1 MWKIKDFVSDLDFL
15 LPIYIFC
22 FRPRFLCSDLK
33 TKDSQVRPKIWL
45 AGFLSLTIRFRTD
58 LKIFRTD
65 LNFFRPILKWIVRK
79 KKQANQIQDEFQDC
93 PGQPSNLRSYL
104 VRAVRELRIFV
115 VVTNF
120 PYEFVDIFRSDL
132 KLDKLVLKLAIQLIN
147 FLNPKL
153 GRTQAFFYRAKDFLS
168 SLDFLLPT

>member
-1 MWKIKDFVSDLDFL
+1 MWKIKDFISDLDFL

-45 AGFLSLTIRFRTD
+45 ADNLSLTIPFRTD

-79 KKQANQIQDEFQDC
+79 KKQANQIQDQFQDC
-93 PGQPSNLRSYL
+93 PGQPSNLRSFL
-104 VRAVRELRIFV
+104 VRAVRKLRIYV
-115 VVTNF
+115 IVTNF
-120 PYEFVDIFRSDL
+120 SNEFQDNLRSVRKSDR
-132 KLDKLVLKLAIQLIN
+132 LVLKLVSQLIV
-147 FLNPKL
+147 FLDPIL
-153 GRTQAFFYRAKDFLS
+153 GRT
-168 SLDFLLPT
+168 